1 MLYYV
6 YSSVAEQ
13 LEFDWSIKESTA
25 FKEANCKQ
33 RGSVETGEEAMIP
46 TKDLKQL
53 KWSKC
58 NQITL

>member
-33 RGSVETGEEAMIP
+33 RGRSYDPHKRLEA
-46 TKDLKQL
+46 TKMVQ
-53 KWSKC
+53 
-58 NQITL
+58 NEITL